1 MATSAS
7 VSIQPSSLWRSIQAS
22 SCRTLSVMGM
32 TKNTGKTVALNHVL
46 AQAAAAGVRV
56 DVTSI
61 GRDGEAFDQVFQV
74 PKPPVQVWPGSLV
87 ATARDTLLRAK
98 APTRWVADTVI
109 PSPMGEIVLV
119 QVLEQGEM
127 EIAGASRACDQRVV
141 ITRLQQAGAAL
152 VLLDGALGR
161 SQHAS
166 PAITDGVILATGAAL
181 GGGMHDV
188 LRKTRDRLAI
198 LGIAQADAHTR
209 QLTQPVF
216 EQGGVGIWD
225 QQGNNLLMANI
236 STLNSAPALMQH
248 AQVDMKTI
256 ALSGAV
262 GRRLWRALQSLAQLH
277 PDLTVVV
284 NDGTKL
290 FVNQTELSALQ
301 QKGVQ
306 VQAYQAIRLV
316 GITLNPFS
324 PFGGSFDATEF
335 LAAARSALAGHTVCD
350 VQLDDPMNTTGVF
363 A

>member
-1 MATSAS
+1 MAACAS
-7 VSIQPSSLWRSIQAS
+7 ISIQPSSLWRRIQTS
-22 SCRTLSVMGM
+22 PCRTLSVMGM

-46 AQAAAAGVRV
+46 AQAAAAGIPVG
-56 DVTSI
+56 VTSI

-98 APTRWVADTVI
+98 ARTRWVADTVI

-127 EIAGASRACDQRVV
+127 EIAGASRASDQRKV

-225 QQGNNLLMANI
+225 QQGNNLLLANI
-236 STLNSAPALMQH
+236 STLNSAPSLMQH
-248 AQVDMKTI
+248 AQADIKTI

-277 PDLTVVV
+277 PNLAVVV

-290 FVNQTELSALQ
+290 FVDQTELTALQ

-306 VQAYQAIRLV
+306 VLAYQAIRLV

-335 LAAARSALAGHTVCD
+335 LTAARSALAGHNVCD
-350 VQLDDPMNTTGVF
+350 VQLDDPKNTTGVF